1 MLPEPMLRF
10 ARHDRLWLLLVGLLL
25 AWLSLA
31 ATAWSQ
37 DGRVGLVVQFGN
49 GAVFK
54 GCYAYTEGMTGADLL
69 RQAGLDTAV
78 EVSGQGAFVCRIG
91 AAGVGQDG
99 CDYPREACQCQAQTL
114 PWRYWAYWR
123 LDGGEWTYSEQGA
136 AGRTLRPG
144 SVDGWAWGEG
154 GVTSGVKP
162 PPVTWQDLCAATTP
176 LASKPLATGQPLSSS
191 YLLFG
196 ALIAGL
202 VCLWLL
208 VRRQSS
214 P

>member
-1 MLPEPMLRF
+1 MTKAGRRW
-10 ARHDRLWLLLVGLLL
+10 ALVGLLL
-25 AWLSLA
+25 AWLSLT

-54 GCYAYTEGMTGADLL
+54 GCYPYTEGMTGADLL
-69 RQAGLDTAV
+69 RQAGLDAAV

-154 GVTSGVKP
+154 AVTAGVKP
-162 PPVTWQDLCAATTP
+162 PPVTWQDLCAVTTP
-176 LASKPLATGQPLSSS
+176 VSVPRPTTAESGLPSQ
-191 YLLFG
+191 YLLF
-196 ALIAGL
+196 AGL
-202 VCLWLL
+202 VAGLGAVGWRL
-208 VRRQSS
+208 RRQSS
-214 P
+214 R